1 MRVSLSYRVLPTDV
15 LGFVARMKEL
25 RQVRLR
31 DGAVDWV
38 LERDLADSEQFVESF
53 HVRSWQEHLR
63 QHERLTQA
71 DLSLENEI
79 RELGAGGG
87 QPPVTHLVVPRSVGR
102 TWSQR
107 KLVPKMEAICGGGLI
122 FPREGRVA
130 HLQGI
135 HVEAADGIRTHD
147 LLHGKQTL

>member
-71 DLSLENEI
+71 DLSLDD
-79 RELGAGGG
+79 
-87 QPPVTHLVVPRSVGR
+87 TS
-102 TWSQR
+102 S
-107 KLVPKMEAICGGGLI
+107 
-122 FPREGRVA
+122 
-130 HLQGI
+130 LQGDPD
-135 HVEAADGIRTHD
+135 EQRA
-147 LLHGKQTL
+147 